1 MDDNWKVGINR
12 RANRDYWLLWSGSGL
27 SNLGDGIRLTALP
40 LLAATLTR
48 DPLAVSGVLAA
59 TTAPWIVFGPIG
71 GSLVDRV
78 DRKLLMTA
86 GQVARGLVVAVLA
99 VLVAAESVSMTH
111 LYITGAVIGLGE
123 ILVDT
128 SSQAA
133 IPQLAGN
140 MRLEKANSRLIAAE
154 LVLNDLAGGPLGAFL
169 FAVVAFLPFGVNA
182 GTFLAGG
189 LLVALIRTPMQ
200 DLREPG
206 RQNMR
211 TDIVEGLRFVWN
223 HEFLRGL
230 ALVVAIAN
238 FSMGAGGSI
247 LVLLALEQLGTTE
260 AQYGLMVGV
269 GAAGGLVGALVA
281 SRVALRIGRRWAM
294 TTGTAALALG
304 QLLLA
309 TAPDGIWAT
318 AGLSLGLFGVSLF
331 TVVGRT
337 LRQVLTPDRLLGRV
351 VASFRLVGIGALP
364 IGALLGG
371 WVARATGL
379 RTPYFVS
386 SFLIALAAI
395 LVHRVARSIDR
406 GVR

>member
-1 MDDNWKVGINR
+1 VGTNR
-12 RANRDYWLLWSGSGL
+12 RVNRDYWLLWSGSGL

-71 GSLVDRV
+71 GSLVDRI
-78 DRKLLMTA
+78 DRRLLMTG
-86 GQVARGLVVAVLA
+86 GQTARGLVVAMLA
-99 VLVAAESVSMTH
+99 VLVALDLVTMTH

-133 IPQLAGN
+133 IPQLAGG
-140 MRLEKANSRLIAAE
+140 MQLEKANSRLIAAE

-169 FAVVAFLPFGVNA
+169 FAAVAFLPFGVNA
-182 GTFLAGG
+182 GTFLVGG
-189 LLVALIRTPMQ
+189 LLIALIRTPMQ
-200 DLREPG
+200 DEREHP
-206 RQNMR
+206 RHDMR
-211 TDIVEGLRFVWN
+211 SDIVEGLGFVWN
-223 HEFLRGL
+223 HEFFRGL

-238 FSMGAGGSI
+238 FSLGAGGSI
-247 LVLLALEQLGTTE
+247 LVLLAIEQLGTTE

-281 SRVALRIGRRWAM
+281 SRIALRIGRRWSM
-294 TTGTAALALG
+294 TIGTAVLALG

-309 TAPDGIWAT
+309 AAPDGIWAS

-337 LRQVLTPDRLLGRV
+337 LRQALTPDRLLGRV

-386 SFLIALAAI
+386 SILIALAAG
-395 LVHRVARSIDR
+395 LVHRVARSLD
-406 GVR
+406 

>member
-1 MDDNWKVGINR
+1 M
-12 RANRDYWLLWSGSGL
+12 A
-27 SNLGDGIRLTALP
+27 
-40 LLAATLTR
+40 
-48 DPLAVSGVLAA
+48 
-59 TTAPWIVFGPIG
+59 
-71 GSLVDRV
+71 
-78 DRKLLMTA
+78 
-86 GQVARGLVVAVLA
+86 
-99 VLVAAESVSMTH
+99 
-111 LYITGAVIGLGE
+111 
-123 ILVDT
+123 
-128 SSQAA
+128 
-133 IPQLAGN
+133 
-140 MRLEKANSRLIAAE
+140 LEKANSRLIAAE

-169 FAVVAFLPFGVNA
+169 FAAVAFLPFGVNA
-182 GTFLAGG
+182 GTFLVGG
-189 LLVALIRTPMQ
+189 LLIALIRTPMQ
-200 DLREPG
+200 DLREPR

-223 HEFLRGL
+223 HQFFRGL

-247 LVLLALEQLGTTE
+247 LVLLAIEQLGTTE

-294 TTGTAALALG
+294 TTGTAVLAVG

-337 LRQVLTPDRLLGRV
+337 LRQALTPDRLLGRV

-386 SFLIALAAI
+386 SVLIAMAAV
-395 LVHRVARSIDR
+395 LVHRVARSVD
-406 GVR
+406 

>member
-1 MDDNWKVGINR
+1 MDNNWLVGMNR

-71 GSLVDRV
+71 GSLVDRI
-78 DRKLLMTA
+78 DRKLLMTV
-86 GQVARGLVVAVLA
+86 GQVARGVVVAVLA
-99 VLVAAESVSMTH
+99 VLVAAESVTMTH

-133 IPQLAGN
+133 IPQLAGG
-140 MRLEKANSRLIAAE
+140 MQLETANSRLIAAE

-169 FAVVAFLPFGVNA
+169 FAAVAFLPFGVNA
-182 GTFLAGG
+182 GTFLVGG
-189 LLVALIRTPMQ
+189 LLIALIRTPMQ
-200 DLREPG
+200 DEREPH

-211 TDIVEGLRFVWN
+211 SDIVEGLRFVWN
-223 HEFLRGL
+223 HGFFRGL

-238 FSMGAGGSI
+238 FSIGAGGSI
-247 LVLLALEQLGTTE
+247 LVLLAIEQLGTTE

-281 SRVALRIGRRWAM
+281 SRVALRIGRRWSM
-294 TTGTAALALG
+294 TIGTAVLALG
-304 QLLLA
+304 QLVLA

-337 LRQVLTPDRLLGRV
+337 LRQALTPDRLLGRV

-386 SFLIALAAI
+386 SFFIALAAV
-395 LVHRVARSIDR
+395 LVHRVARSVD
-406 GVR
+406 

>member
-1 MDDNWKVGINR
+1 MGTNR
-12 RANRDYWLLWSGSGL
+12 RVNRDYWLLWSGSGL

-71 GSLVDRV
+71 GSLVDRI
-78 DRKLLMTA
+78 DRKLLMTG
-86 GQVARGLVVAVLA
+86 GQTARGLVLAVLA
-99 VLVAAESVSMTH
+99 ILVATDSVTMAH

-133 IPQLAGN
+133 IPQLAGG
-140 MRLEKANSRLIAAE
+140 MPLEKANSRLIAAE

-169 FAVVAFLPFGVNA
+169 FAAVAFLPFGVNA
-182 GTFLAGG
+182 GTFLVGG
-189 LLVALIRTPMQ
+189 LLIALIRTPMQ
-200 DLREPG
+200 DEREPR

-211 TDIVEGLRFVWN
+211 SDIVEGLRFVWS
-223 HEFLRGL
+223 HRFFRGL

-247 LVLLALEQLGTTE
+247 LVLLAIEQLGTTE
-260 AQYGLMVGV
+260 AQYGLMVGI

-294 TTGTAALALG
+294 TTGTAVLAVG

-318 AGLSLGLFGVSLF
+318 AGLSLGLLGVSLF

-337 LRQVLTPDRLLGRV
+337 LRQALTPDRLLGRV

-371 WVARATGL
+371 WLARATGL

-386 SFLIALAAI
+386 SALIALAAV
-395 LVHRVARSIDR
+395 LVHRVARSVD
-406 GVR
+406 

>member
-182 GTFLAGG
+182 GTFLVGG

-294 TTGTAALALG
+294 TTGTAALAVG

-337 LRQVLTPDRLLGRV
+337 LRQALTPDRLLGRV

-379 RTPYFVS
+379 RTPYFIS

-395 LVHRVARSIDR
+395 LVHRVARSIDG

>member
-1 MDDNWKVGINR
+1 VGTNR
-12 RANRDYWLLWSGSGL
+12 RVDRDYWLLWSGSGL

-71 GSLVDRV
+71 GSLVDRI
-78 DRKLLMTA
+78 DRRLLMTG
-86 GQVARGLVVAVLA
+86 GQTARGLVVAMLA
-99 VLVAAESVSMTH
+99 VLVALDLVTMTH

-133 IPQLAGN
+133 IPQLAGG
-140 MRLEKANSRLIAAE
+140 MQLEKANSRLIAAE

-169 FAVVAFLPFGVNA
+169 FAAVAFLPFGVNA
-182 GTFLAGG
+182 GTFLVGG
-189 LLVALIRTPMQ
+189 LLIALIRTPMQ
-200 DLREPG
+200 DEREH
-206 RQNMR
+206 RRHNMR
-211 TDIVEGLRFVWN
+211 SDIVEGLVFVWN
-223 HEFLRGL
+223 HEFFRGL

-238 FSMGAGGSI
+238 FSLGAGGSI
-247 LVLLALEQLGTTE
+247 LVLLAIEQLGTTE

-281 SRVALRIGRRWAM
+281 SRIALRVGRRWSM
-294 TTGTAALALG
+294 TIGTAVLALG

-309 TAPDGIWAT
+309 AAPDGIWAT

-337 LRQVLTPDRLLGRV
+337 LRQALTPDRLLGRV

-386 SFLIALAAI
+386 SILIALAAV
-395 LVHRVARSIDR
+395 LVHRVARSVD
-406 GVR
+406 

>member
-1 MDDNWKVGINR
+1 MDNNWLVGMNR

-71 GSLVDRV
+71 GSLVDRI
-78 DRKLLMTA
+78 DRKLLMTV
-86 GQVARGLVVAVLA
+86 GQVARGVVVAVLA
-99 VLVAAESVSMTH
+99 VLVAAESVTMTH

-133 IPQLAGN
+133 IPQLAGG
-140 MRLEKANSRLIAAE
+140 MQLETANSRLIAAE

-169 FAVVAFLPFGVNA
+169 FAAVAFLPFGVNA
-182 GTFLAGG
+182 GTFLVGG
-189 LLVALIRTPMQ
+189 LLIALIRTPMQ
-200 DLREPG
+200 DERELR

-211 TDIVEGLRFVWN
+211 SDIVEGLRFVWN
-223 HEFLRGL
+223 HDFFRGL

-238 FSMGAGGSI
+238 FSIGAGGSI
-247 LVLLALEQLGTTE
+247 LVLLAIEQLGTTE

-281 SRVALRIGRRWAM
+281 SRVALRIGRRWSM
-294 TTGTAALALG
+294 MIGTAVLALG
-304 QLLLA
+304 QFVLA

-337 LRQVLTPDRLLGRV
+337 LRQALTPDRLLGRV

-379 RTPYFVS
+379 RTPYFIGS
-386 SFLIALAAI
+386 LLIALAAL
-395 LVHRVARSIDR
+395 LVHRVARSVD
-406 GVR
+406 

>member
-1 MDDNWKVGINR
+1 MDNNWKVGINR

-78 DRKLLMTA
+78 DRKLLMTV

-294 TTGTAALALG
+294 TTGTAALAVG

-337 LRQVLTPDRLLGRV
+337 LRQALTPDRLLGRV

-386 SFLIALAAI
+386 SALIALAAV
-395 LVHRVARSIDR
+395 LVHRVARSVD
-406 GVR
+406 

>member
-1 MDDNWKVGINR
+1 VGTNR
-12 RANRDYWLLWSGSGL
+12 RVNRDYWLLWSGSGL

-71 GSLVDRV
+71 GSLVDRI
-78 DRKLLMTA
+78 DRRLLMTG
-86 GQVARGLVVAVLA
+86 GQTARGLVVAMLA
-99 VLVAAESVSMTH
+99 VLVALDLVTMTH

-133 IPQLAGN
+133 IPQLAGG
-140 MRLEKANSRLIAAE
+140 MQLEKANSRLIAAE

-169 FAVVAFLPFGVNA
+169 FAAVAFLPFGVNA
-182 GTFLAGG
+182 GTFLVGG
-189 LLVALIRTPMQ
+189 LLIALIRTPMQ
-200 DLREPG
+200 DEREH
-206 RQNMR
+206 RRHNMR
-211 TDIVEGLRFVWN
+211 SDIVEGLVFVWN
-223 HEFLRGL
+223 HEFFRGL

-238 FSMGAGGSI
+238 FSLGAGGSI
-247 LVLLALEQLGTTE
+247 LVLLAIEQLGTTE

-281 SRVALRIGRRWAM
+281 SRIALRVGRRWSM
-294 TTGTAALALG
+294 TIGTAVLALG

-309 TAPDGIWAT
+309 AAPDGIWAT

-337 LRQVLTPDRLLGRV
+337 LRQALTPDRLLGRV

-386 SFLIALAAI
+386 SILIALAAG
-395 LVHRVARSIDR
+395 LVHRVARSLD
-406 GVR
+406 

>member
-1 MDDNWKVGINR
+1 
-12 RANRDYWLLWSGSGL
+12 
-27 SNLGDGIRLTALP
+27 
-40 LLAATLTR
+40 
-48 DPLAVSGVLAA
+48 
-59 TTAPWIVFGPIG
+59 
-71 GSLVDRV
+71 LVDRI
-78 DRKLLMTA
+78 DRRLLMTG
-86 GQVARGLVVAVLA
+86 GQTARGLVVAMLA
-99 VLVAAESVSMTH
+99 VLVAAETVTMTH

-133 IPQLAGN
+133 IPQLAGG
-140 MRLEKANSRLIAAE
+140 MQLEKANSRLIAAE

-169 FAVVAFLPFGVNA
+169 FAAVTFLPFGVNA
-182 GTFLAGG
+182 GTFLVGG
-189 LLVALIRTPMQ
+189 LLIALIRTPMQ
-200 DLREPG
+200 DERELR

-211 TDIVEGLRFVWN
+211 SDIVEGLRFVWN
-223 HEFLRGL
+223 HDFFRGL

-238 FSMGAGGSI
+238 FSIGAGGSI
-247 LVLLALEQLGTTE
+247 LVLLAIEQLGTTE

-269 GAAGGLVGALVA
+269 GAAGGLVGALLA
-281 SRVALRIGRRWAM
+281 SRVARRIGRRWSM
-294 TTGTAALALG
+294 TSGTAVLALG
-304 QLLLA
+304 QFVLA

-337 LRQVLTPDRLLGRV
+337 LRQALTPDRLLGRV

-379 RTPYFVS
+379 RTPYFIGS
-386 SFLIALAAI
+386 LLIALAAL
-395 LVHRVARSIDR
+395 LVHRVARSVD
-406 GVR
+406 

>member
-1 MDDNWKVGINR
+1 VGINR
-12 RANRDYWLLWSGSGL
+12 RVNRDYWLLWSGSGL

-71 GSLVDRV
+71 GSLVDRI
-78 DRKLLMTA
+78 DRRLLMTG
-86 GQVARGLVVAVLA
+86 GQTARGLVVAMLA
-99 VLVAAESVSMTH
+99 VLVAAETVTMTH

-133 IPQLAGN
+133 IPQLAGG
-140 MRLEKANSRLIAAE
+140 MQLEKANSRLIAAE

-169 FAVVAFLPFGVNA
+169 FAAVTFLPFGVNA
-182 GTFLAGG
+182 GTFLVGG
-189 LLVALIRTPMQ
+189 LLIALIRTPMQ
-200 DLREPG
+200 DERELR

-211 TDIVEGLRFVWN
+211 SDIVEGLRFVWN
-223 HEFLRGL
+223 HDFFRGL

-238 FSMGAGGSI
+238 FSIGAGGSI
-247 LVLLALEQLGTTE
+247 LVLLAIEQLGTTE

-269 GAAGGLVGALVA
+269 GAAGGLVGALLA
-281 SRVALRIGRRWAM
+281 SRVARRIGRRWSM
-294 TTGTAALALG
+294 TSGTAVLALG
-304 QLLLA
+304 QFVLA

-337 LRQVLTPDRLLGRV
+337 LRQALTPDRLLGRV

-379 RTPYFVS
+379 RTPYFIG
-386 SFLIALAAI
+386 SFLIALAAL
-395 LVHRVARSIDR
+395 LVHRVARSVD
-406 GVR
+406 

>member
-1 MDDNWKVGINR
+1 VGINR
-12 RANRDYWLLWSGSGL
+12 RVNRDYWLLWSGSGL

-71 GSLVDRV
+71 GSLVDRI
-78 DRKLLMTA
+78 DRRLLMTG
-86 GQVARGLVVAVLA
+86 GQTARGLVVAMLA
-99 VLVAAESVSMTH
+99 VLVAAETVTMTH

-133 IPQLAGN
+133 IPQLAGG
-140 MRLEKANSRLIAAE
+140 MQLEKANSRLIAAE

-169 FAVVAFLPFGVNA
+169 FAAVTFLPFGVNA
-182 GTFLAGG
+182 GTFLVGG
-189 LLVALIRTPMQ
+189 LLIALIRTPMQ
-200 DLREPG
+200 DERELR

-211 TDIVEGLRFVWN
+211 SDIVEGLRFVWN
-223 HEFLRGL
+223 HDFFRGL

-238 FSMGAGGSI
+238 FSIGAGGSI
-247 LVLLALEQLGTTE
+247 LVLLAIEQLGTTE

-269 GAAGGLVGALVA
+269 GAAGGLVGALLA
-281 SRVALRIGRRWAM
+281 SRVARRIGRRWSM
-294 TTGTAALALG
+294 TSGTAVLALG
-304 QLLLA
+304 QFVLA

-337 LRQVLTPDRLLGRV
+337 LRQALTPDRLLGRV

-379 RTPYFVS
+379 RTPYFIGS
-386 SFLIALAAI
+386 LLIALAAL
-395 LVHRVARSIDR
+395 LVHRVARSVD
-406 GVR
+406 

>member
-1 MDDNWKVGINR
+1 MVTNR
-12 RANRDYWLLWSGSGL
+12 KTNRDYWLLWSGSGL

-71 GSLVDRV
+71 GSLVDRI
-78 DRKLLMTA
+78 DRKLLMTV
-86 GQVARGLVVAVLA
+86 GQAARGVVVAVLA
-99 VLVAAESVSMTH
+99 VLVAAESVTMTH

-133 IPQLAGN
+133 IPQLAGG
-140 MRLEKANSRLIAAE
+140 MELEKANSRLIAAE
-154 LVLNDLAGGPLGAFL
+154 LVLNDLVGGPLGAFL
-169 FAVVAFLPFGVNA
+169 FAAVAFLPFGVNA
-182 GTFLAGG
+182 GTFLVGG
-189 LLVALIRTPMQ
+189 LLIALIRTPMQ
-200 DLREPG
+200 DARDP
-206 RQNMR
+206 RQQNMR
-211 TDIVEGLRFVWN
+211 SDIVEGLRFVWH
-223 HEFLRGL
+223 HEFFRGL
-230 ALVVAIAN
+230 AIVVAIAN
-238 FSMGAGGSI
+238 FSIGAGGSI
-247 LVLLALEQLGTTE
+247 LVLLAIEELGTTE

-281 SRVALRIGRRWAM
+281 SRVALRIGRRWSM
-294 TTGTAALALG
+294 TIGTAVLALG

-318 AGLSLGLFGVSLF
+318 AGLALGLFGGSLF
-331 TVVGRT
+331 TVVART
-337 LRQVLTPDRLLGRV
+337 LRQALTPDRLLGRV

-386 SFLIALAAI
+386 SILIALAAV
-395 LVHRVARSIDR
+395 LEHRVARSVD
-406 GVR
+406 